1 VAAEVGESAVRTAL
15 CEAGLAVADV
25 DALLFV
31 TVTGIST
38 PSLDAILVNRLGL
51 PPRVRR
57 TPIFGLG
64 CVAGAAGVSQ
74 AADYVRAYPDRV
86 AVLLS
91 VELCSLTLQ
100 RDDLSVANLI
110 ATGLFGDGAAAV
122 VIVGDD
128 RPCAG
133 PRIVTTRSVFYP
145 DSERVMGWDISESGF
160 RVVLSPDVPDVVLQH
175 LGHDVDAFL
184 SDSGLARSDIA
195 AWISHPGGPKVLQ
208 AVQQALGLPDAALE
222 LSWRSLRDIGNLS
235 SASVLM
241 ILREVMRDR
250 RPPPGSHGLLLAMGP
265 GFCCELVLLQW

>member
-1 VAAEVGESAVRTAL
+1 
-15 CEAGLAVADV
+15 
-25 DALLFV
+25 
-31 TVTGIST
+31 
-38 PSLDAILVNRLGL
+38 
-51 PPRVRR
+51 
-57 TPIFGLG
+57 
-64 CVAGAAGVSQ
+64 VAGAAGVSQ

-128 RPCAG
+128 RPCTG
-133 PRIVTTRSVFYP
+133 PRIVTTWSVFYP

-184 SDSGLARSDIA
+184 SECGLARSDIA

-241 ILREVMRDR
+241 ILGEVMRER
-250 RPPPGSHGLLLAMGP
+250 RPPPGAYGLLLAMGP
-265 GFCCELVLLQW
+265 GFCCELVLLRW